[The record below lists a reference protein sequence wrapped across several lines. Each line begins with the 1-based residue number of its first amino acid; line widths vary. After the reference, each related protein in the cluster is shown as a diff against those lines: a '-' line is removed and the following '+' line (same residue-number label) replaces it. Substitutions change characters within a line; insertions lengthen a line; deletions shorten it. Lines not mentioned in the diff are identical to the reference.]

1 MRFHGFGRTERPA
14 REYAEADGETR
25 VALIGR
31 HGERIVA
38 AAGYDRL
45 REPGVAE
52 VAFTVADDFQGR
64 GTATRMLEQLAAVAA
79 ERGIERFDAE
89 VLADNRPML
98 KVFRRA
104 GFDVRRTGMGGEVVL
119 SLDIRPTEEVRE
131 RIAARDHRAAV
142 ASLRPILS
150 PASVAVV
157 GASSEPGSVG
167 GALLANIM
175 EAGFQGVASPV
186 NRSGGVVRSVRVARD
201 LGELPEV
208 PELVVVAVPA
218 AEVLDVARGAVDHGA
233 RALLVVLTGFRD
245 AGEEAR
251 ARQEE
256 LLEVVRSAGV
266 RMVGPNSLG
275 VLNTDP
281 AVSLNA
287 TVAGARVPSGRLAI
301 SSQSGAI
308 GIGLLGHAAAR
319 SLGVSSFAAL
329 GARAD
334 VSTNDLLEY
343 WEDDDRTAAVM
354 LYVET
359 FGNPER
365 FARIC
370 RRVSQRKPILALKGR
385 GAAAPA
391 GGASSHTAAAMRG
404 DAVVDALLR
413 HAGVLRFHSGDQ
425 LFDAAQF
432 FEAQPLPVGR
442 RMAVVTNS
450 TGVGALAADACA
462 ARGLAVGRPAAT
474 GLANPLSLGIHA
486 APEDYGRALSALL
499 ADEAVDAVMAF
510 YVDLSGGD
518 PRGVLA
524 AISDAAARHHKPVA
538 ASVVEADGRLPES
551 RSDAVPNFLF
561 PDACSNVL
569 ARAVQRREWLS
580 RPLGQRRQFGD
591 VDADA
596 ARALVAAWLGGDG
609 DGDGSGPPEGRWLTT
624 DEAEAILATHGIPYV
639 PGRRCPDADTA
650 VTAAGEIGGPLAL
663 KADFPPPAQAGDL
676 DAVLL
681 GLEGDDAVRA
691 GWRELERRVRAAGR
705 EWLGAVVQPLAGGGA
720 DVLVGAVRDAELGP
734 VMATGMGGRHA
745 GLAPDVAFR
754 LLPVTDV
761 DADELI
767 DAARSVA
774 AQLEGFRG
782 SAPLDRQALRDVILR
797 FALLLREVPELVE
810 GDLNP
815 VRCLPDGAVVI
826 DMRLRIARRR
836 RMGSVKTW

>member
-1 MRFHGFGRTERPA
+1 
-14 REYAEADGETR
+14 
-25 VALIGR
+25 
-31 HGERIVA
+31 
-38 AAGYDRL
+38 
-45 REPGVAE
+45 
-52 VAFTVADDFQGR
+52 
-64 GTATRMLEQLAAVAA
+64 
-79 ERGIERFDAE
+79 
-89 VLADNRPML
+89 
-98 KVFRRA
+98 
-104 GFDVRRTGMGGEVVL
+104 
-119 SLDIRPTEEVRE
+119 
-131 RIAARDHRAAV
+131 
-142 ASLRPILS
+142 
-150 PASVAVV
+150 
-157 GASSEPGSVG
+157 
-167 GALLANIM
+167 
-175 EAGFQGVASPV
+175 
-186 NRSGGVVRSVRVARD
+186 
-201 LGELPEV
+201 
-208 PELVVVAVPA
+208 
-218 AEVLDVARGAVDHGA
+218 
-233 RALLVVLTGFRD
+233 
-245 AGEEAR
+245 
-251 ARQEE
+251 
-256 LLEVVRSAGV
+256 
-266 RMVGPNSLG
+266 
-275 VLNTDP
+275 
-281 AVSLNA
+281 
-287 TVAGARVPSGRLAI
+287 
-301 SSQSGAI
+301 
-308 GIGLLGHAAAR
+308 
-319 SLGVSSFAAL
+319 
-329 GARAD
+329 
-334 VSTNDLLEY
+334 
-343 WEDDDRTAAVM
+343 
-354 LYVET
+354 
-359 FGNPER
+359 
-365 FARIC
+365 
-370 RRVSQRKPILALKGR
+370 
-385 GAAAPA
+385 
-391 GGASSHTAAAMRG
+391 MRG

-413 HAGVLRFHSGDQ
+413 HAGVLRFPSGDQ

-462 ARGLAVGRPAAT
+462 ARGLAIGRPAAT

-524 AISDAAARHHKPVA
+524 AISDAAARHHKPVV

-551 RSDAVPNFLF
+551 RSDAVPSFLF

-580 RPLGQRRQFGD
+580 RPLGQRRRFGD

-596 ARALVAAWLGGDG
+596 ARALVAARLGG

-650 VTAAGEIGGPLAL
+650 VTAAGKIGGPLAL

-681 GLEGDDAVRA
+681 GLEGEDAVRA

-734 VMATGMGGRHA
+734 VMATGVGGRHA

-815 VRCLPDGAVVI
+815 VRCLPDSAVVI